1 VPITGDTRGCTT
13 HAFGV
18 AEAVE
23 LARVLG
29 RLPHRLSIYG
39 IEGRKFD
46 LGSAPSLE
54 VALAV
59 ERLVQQ
65 LVQQ

>member
-1 VPITGDTRGCTT
+1 
-13 HAFGV
+13 
-18 AEAVE
+18 VE